1 MLSITLFLRCPNPQG
16 PDGQEAFGCFELGN
30 FLPPS
35 LSLTHT
41 HTETHFKKLPHLH
54 NAKQKD
60 HKLNDLEILLMKK
73 TRVSDTSQGPPGNS
87 CFAL

>member
-41 HTETHFKKLPHLH
+41 HTETHSHTHTQRHTLRSFHICTMQNKK
-54 NAKQKD
+54 
-60 HKLNDLEILLMKK
+60 I
-73 TRVSDTSQGPPGNS
+73 TS
-87 CFAL
+87 